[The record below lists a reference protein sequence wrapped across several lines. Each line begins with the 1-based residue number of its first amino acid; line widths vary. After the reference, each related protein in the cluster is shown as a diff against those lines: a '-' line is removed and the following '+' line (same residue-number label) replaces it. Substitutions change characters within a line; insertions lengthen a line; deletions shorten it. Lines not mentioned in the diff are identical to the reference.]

1 MRYCLHMTA
10 SQQQQEEAAIPFQR
24 VKTNAPIKIRVFTL
38 AAIVFAATLLFTFA
52 VGIVALRFTS
62 RVDAERSVGQR
73 LEETGAAVEDA
84 ETSEHSYFLT
94 ANDRYL
100 QEYRRAVTQL
110 EVEKQI
116 LRAQAA
122 AGELATS
129 AVENLIRHV
138 DGKQAEMSEVLQLQA
153 KNGLSSAVAALQN
166 GRGIQLTDAIRSDI
180 EKQKSAVATAL
191 SKTMLRA
198 RMADSARV
206 LAFVFTIVAN
216 LAFLAWADVRV
227 SRTARAREAAI
238 LEATRQKEML
248 GTTLASIGDGVIVTD
263 AAENVTF
270 LNAEASRLTG
280 WNPKDAA
287 GQPISKIFRI
297 VDSTTRQPKDSPVKK
312 ALRFGAPTGQINHTL
327 LLSKSGAEYP
337 IDESAA
343 PIRQPG
349 GTPFGV
355 VVVFRDWTNQR
366 RAEETRSRLAAIVES
381 SEDAIISKGLDGI
394 VRTWNIGAEK
404 LFGYKPEEMIGKPI
418 TLLLPPER
426 LGEEDFILGKIR
438 RGLRV
443 ERIETVRVA
452 KDGARIPVSLS
463 VSPLRDERGHI
474 IGASKIVHDAT
485 EIAAARE
492 TLARGREELEHCVQ
506 ERTLKLQEMVNEL
519 QHISYSITHD
529 MRAPLRA
536 MSAFA
541 EMLMDQASESR
552 PTPEEA
558 QDYCRR
564 IVRAARRL
572 DQLILDALSYTKVV
586 LHEVP
591 QSPVD
596 LDKVVRDLIDVY
608 PHLHPSRADIQVEGA
623 LPMVMGNESYL
634 TQCFSNLLGN
644 AAKFV
649 KPGIRPVIRV
659 HAENKGDVTRIWV
672 EDNGIGIPAAAQKR
686 LFGMY
691 EKLDDR
697 YEGTGIGLAIV
708 RKVVERMGGT
718 VGAISEQGRGSH
730 FWVELH
736 LVPEHHDHDDEHD
749 LLAAS
754 H

>member
-1 MRYCLHMTA
+1 M
-10 SQQQQEEAAIPFQR
+10 
-24 VKTNAPIKIRVFTL
+24 KTNPAYKIRVFTL
-38 AAIVFAATLLFTFA
+38 AAIVFAATLLFTFV
-52 VGIVALRFTS
+52 VGLVALHFSS
-62 RVDAERSVGQR
+62 RVETERAVEQH
-73 LEETGAAVEDA
+73 LEETVASVDDA
-84 ETSEHSYFLT
+84 ETSMHSYFLT
-94 ANDRYL
+94 ANGRYL
-100 QEYRRAVTQL
+100 QAYRQALTQI
-110 EVEKQI
+110 EMEKDI
-116 LRAQAA
+116 LRGHAA
-122 AGELATS
+122 AGELAPNG
-129 AVENLIRHV
+129 VENLIRDV
-138 DGKQAEMSEVLQLQA
+138 EAKQSEMREVLLLHA
-153 KNGLSSAVAALQN
+153 KSGLSSALASLQT
-166 GRGIQLTDAIRSDI
+166 GRGIQLTDAIHGDI
-180 EKQKSAVATAL
+180 EKQKSAVTAVL
-191 SKTMLRA
+191 AKTMRRA
-198 RMADSARV
+198 QLADSARV
-206 LAFVFTIVAN
+206 LAFVFTIVTN

-227 SRTARAREAAI
+227 TRTARAREAAI
-238 LEATRQKEML
+238 LEMKRQKELL

-263 AAENVTF
+263 TEENVTF
-270 LNAEASRLTG
+270 LNAEAARLTG
-280 WNPKDAA
+280 WNPKEAA
-287 GQPISKIFRI
+287 GQPVSKVFRI
-297 VDSTTRQPKDSPVKK
+297 VDATTRQTKDSPVKR

-327 LLSKSGAEYP
+327 LLSKTGAEYP

-343 PIRQPG
+343 PIRQQG
-349 GTPFGV
+349 GAPFGV
-355 VVVFRDWTNQR
+355 VVVFRDWTNQNK
-366 RAEETRSRLAAIVES
+366 AEETRSRLAAIVES

-463 VSPLRDERGHI
+463 VSPLRDEHGHI

-485 EIAAARE
+485 EIVAARE
-492 TLARGREELEHCVQ
+492 NLARGREELELRVQ
-506 ERTLKLQEMVNEL
+506 ERTTKLQEMVNEL

-541 EMLMDQASESR
+541 EMLMDQTSESR
-552 PTPEEA
+552 PTPLEA
-558 QDYCRR
+558 EDYCRR

-572 DQLILDALSYTKVV
+572 DQLIVDALSYTKVV
-586 LHEVP
+586 LQEVP

-596 LDKVVRDLIDVY
+596 LDKIVRDLIDVY
-608 PHLHPSRADIQVEGA
+608 PHLHPSRADIQVEGT
-623 LPMVMGNESYL
+623 LPMVTGNESYL

-644 AAKFV
+644 AVKFV
-649 KPGIRPVIRV
+649 TPGIRPVIRV
-659 HAENKGDVTRIWV
+659 RAENRGDVTRIWV

-718 VGAISEQGRGSH
+718 VGAISEQGHGSR

-736 LVPEHHDHDDEHD
+736 LVPDLHDGDDEHD